1 MSCTEDHFNSLSN
14 ILTPIAISFF
24 IWFLINGLANEIK
37 KIPYINKRVLDFVA
51 TPLSLIIILYSI
63 VKIRT
68 FVTSSMIELGSVVAQ
83 LDSKINVV
91 IDKVSTLTSFD
102 LKEPLQKFFQE
113 FNMATLLNKIFIA
126 FSSILSNTMQIF
138 LYVLFLLIDQRFFDL
153 KLNALFQNENSKNK
167 AKHILTSIS
176 KGVRTYILITTIVS
190 LITGF
195 FNFLNM
201 SIFWFTRC
209 SFMGIYSIYFKF
221 YSNNWNYNS
230 CFNSNSFCY
239 YPTNRS

>member
-1 MSCTEDHFNSLSN
+1 MDSLNKEINFARAFYFFAFMFLVIYSFNSLSN

-51 TPLSLIIILYSI
+51 TPLSLIIILYSM
-63 VKIRT
+63 VKIGT

-91 IDKVSTLTSFD
+91 IDKISTLTSFD

-153 KLNALFQNENSKNK
+153 KLNALFQNENSKK
-167 AKHILTSIS
+167 KL
-176 KGVRTYILITTIVS
+176 K
-190 LITGF
+190 
-195 FNFLNM
+195 
-201 SIFWFTRC
+201 
-209 SFMGIYSIYFKF
+209 IY
-221 YSNNWNYNS
+221 
-230 CFNSNSFCY
+230 
-239 YPTNRS
+239 